1 MTKYLEM
8 VASRSALA
16 GIHIE
21 TLPNPWYLP
30 RYREFGNLDDRV
42 SLNVRSLSGRHRHRH
57 RHRRQV
63 RLSRRLLPRSLD
75 LKRLAGWLRW
85 PMAAAMVEA
94 VRLHHRIDSK
104 LQAAKQVELRGTQD
118 PFAIW
123 RRSRV
128 PCCTLSC

>member
-1 MTKYLEM
+1 MTKYLEIM
-8 VASRSALA
+8 ASRSALA

-94 VRLHHRIDSK
+94 VSTAGSPRSCWQPQRATSEVLRTRLLLGGAHRY
-104 LQAAKQVELRGTQD
+104 
-118 PFAIW
+118 FA
-123 RRSRV
+123 V
-128 PCCTLSC
+128 P